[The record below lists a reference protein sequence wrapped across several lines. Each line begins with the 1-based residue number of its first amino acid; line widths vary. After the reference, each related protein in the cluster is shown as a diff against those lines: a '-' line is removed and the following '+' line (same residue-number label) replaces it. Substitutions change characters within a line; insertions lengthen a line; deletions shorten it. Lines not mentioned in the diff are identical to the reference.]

1 MRAASLNNN
10 EMKLAELSM
19 QSKLRDKQIKDK
31 VEKLLSRMTLAQ
43 KIGQMTQVERLNC
56 SPEQVKKY
64 HIGSILSG
72 AGSVPGENTPKDW
85 IAMSEAYWQASMEKD
100 EKHLAIPILYG
111 IDAIH
116 GHSNLKSATIFP
128 HNIGLGAANDPD
140 LLEKIARITAKEIL
154 ATGID
159 WTFAPNLAVAR
170 DNHWGRTYESFSED
184 PEIIKNYASKIVT
197 GLQNNLNKEAVI
209 ACVKHFVGDGGTS
222 HGVDQG
228 NTQLTKDILDNIHIA
243 PYYSALDA
251 GVLTVMASFSSWNGK
266 KCHANKWLLT
276 DKLKKAMGFNGFIIS
291 DMEGIDYLSDDFYQA
306 VKQGVNSGI
315 DMFMMPESWQLFIE
329 HLQHHVELG
338 SVSINRINNAVRR
351 ILTVKFAYGLFDA
364 PSPKNRPLAN
374 KNILGC
380 DTHRKIAREAVRK
393 SLVLLKNNKKC
404 LPLDKNTR
412 ILVAG
417 KSANNLANQCG
428 GFTIDWQGFDTNNEL
443 LGATS
448 IWQAINEKANN
459 CMLSTAPQGLDADKN
474 KHDVAIVVI
483 GEKPYAEGL
492 GDIREGNNVIVET
505 GSLIQGKLNVLAP
518 YGSSLALADLHPED
532 LKTITNITNKG
543 IPVVTILVSGRTL
556 IINEEL
562 TQSSAFIAA
571 WLPGSEGDG
580 VADML
585 FGEHQF
591 QGKLSFTWPN
601 STHPTMN
608 KGDSPYEALFP
619 YGFGLTI

>member
-1 MRAASLNNN
+1 
-10 EMKLAELSM
+10 M
-19 QSKLRDKQIKDK
+19 QSRLRDKRIKDK

-72 AGSVPGENTPKDW
+72 AGSVPDENRPQDW
-85 IAMSEAYWQASMEKD
+85 VAMSEAYWQASMEKD
-100 EKHLAIPILYG
+100 KNHLDIPIIYG
-111 IDAIH
+111 VDAIH
-116 GHSNLKSATIFP
+116 GHSNVKNATIFP

-140 LLEKIARITAKEIL
+140 LLEKIARITAKEVL

-170 DNHWGRTYESFSED
+170 DSHWGRTYESFSED
-184 PEIIKNYASKIVT
+184 PEIIKTYAKSIVN
-197 GLQNNLNKEAVI
+197 GLQNNLEEESVI

-228 NTQLTKDILDNIHIA
+228 NTKLTKDLLDKIHIS
-243 PYYSALDA
+243 PYYNALDA
-251 GVLTVMASFSSWNGK
+251 EVLTVMASFSSWNGK

-276 DKLKKAMGFNGFIIS
+276 DKLKKEMGFNGFIIS

-329 HLQHHVELG
+329 HLEHHVELG

-351 ILTVKFAYGLFDA
+351 ILRVKFAYGLFDA
-364 PSPKNRPLAN
+364 PSPQNRPLAN

-380 DTHRKIAREAVRK
+380 DSHRKIAREAVRK
-393 SLVLLKNNKKC
+393 SCVLLKNDHKF
-404 LPLDKNTR
+404 LPLNKSSR

-428 GFTIDWQGFDTNNEL
+428 GFTIDWQGFDKNNEL
-443 LGATS
+443 LGATT
-448 IWQAINEKANN
+448 IWQAINKQAPNSI
-459 CMLSTAPQGLDADKN
+459 LSADTLGLDADIE
-474 KHDVAIVVI
+474 KHDLAIVVI

-492 GDIREGNNVIVET
+492 GDIREGNNVIIET

-518 YGSSLALADLHPED
+518 YGRSLALADLHPED

-543 IPVVTILVSGRTL
+543 IPVITILFSGRPL

-562 TQSSAFIAA
+562 SKSIAFIAA

-580 VADML
+580 IADML

-601 STHPTMN
+601 STHPRMN
-608 KGDSPYEALFP
+608 RGDSPYEALFP
-619 YGFGLTI
+619 YGFGLKI